1 MAILLHSKTSPGT
14 LISVQEEDIAKVE
27 KNGSGSKIF
36 FISGARY
43 QLVTD
48 SLTYILK
55 TINQDPA
62 SNTIKDPVQNL
73 VELKGLNTST
83 STEYPDKVLLHVEDS
98 GLYRLDRGS
107 TEIDDGDYIIEPTV
121 GVGRWIKIA
130 GSIFDHSLL
139 RNLIGGEIHVTTD
152 EKDALVGTTGTPSA
166 SNLYVTNDDPRNT
179 DGRVPTGPAG
189 GDLSGTY
196 PNPTINAATET
207 VAGKIEIA
215 DATET
220 TAGTDDTR
228 AITPLKLQQKV
239 DALPSIPTSLPPT
252 GPAGGDLS
260 GTYPNPTIAI
270 PIVYREELIYSDVTP
285 STVSSETFAT
295 KLTANPFLGVGN
307 YRIEYSFIA
316 QNSSTNGA
324 ALAQCLVAP
333 FGAAPE
339 ILFLDW
345 DKESKDNDDILTVN
359 YVVQNFQVT
368 TAGTY
373 TFRVDIA
380 QRGGGT
386 ATFSDVNI
394 NIISKQ

>member
-1 MAILLHSKTSPGT
+1 MILLNSKTSPGT
-14 LISVQEEDIAKVE
+14 LIAVQEEDIAKIE
-27 KNGSGSKIF
+27 KSGSGSKIY

-55 TINQDPA
+55 TINQDPT
-62 SNTIKDPVQNL
+62 STSIKDPVQSIPD
-73 VELKGLNTST
+73 LKGLNTSVA
-83 STEYPDKVLLHVEDS
+83 TEYPDKILIHVEDD
-98 GLYRLDRGS
+98 GLYRLDRQSGD
-107 TEIDDGDYIIEPTV
+107 IDDGDFIIEPTV
-121 GVGRWIKIA
+121 GAGRWIKIA
-130 GSIFDHSLL
+130 STIFDHSLL
-139 RNLIGGEIHVTTD
+139 KGLIGGEIHVTTD
-152 EKDALVGTTGTPSA
+152 EKDALGGTTGAPSA

-196 PNPTINAATET
+196 PNPTVTF
-207 VAGKIEIA
+207 
-215 DATET
+215 
-220 TAGTDDTR
+220 
-228 AITPLKLQQKV
+228 
-239 DALPSIPTSLPPT
+239 PTSLPPT

-270 PIVYREELIYSDVTP
+270 PILYREELIYSDVTP
-285 STVSSETFAT
+285 STTNSDTFIT
-295 KLTANPFLGVGN
+295 KLNANPSLPIGN
-307 YRIEYSFIA
+307 YRVEYSFIA
-316 QNSSTNGA
+316 QNSGTNGA

-333 FGAAPE
+333 FGGAPE

-345 DKESKDNDDILTVN
+345 DKESKDNDDTLTVN

-368 TAGTY
+368 AAGTY
-373 TFRVDIA
+373 TFRIDIA

-386 ATFSDVNI
+386 ATFSDVHI